1 MAVTLSDL
9 HLFTENYFFKV
20 GYTEQGCVVD
30 YVVRRYC
37 GCISCIFVPAVLI
50 LLFLCNC
57 LVDYFVLLPS
67 I

>member
-50 LLFLCNC
+50 LLFC
-57 LVDYFVLLPS
+57 VIV
-67 I
+67 